1 MLDQLPVNRCT
12 YAAGTDSRNLPSI
25 KIEFNEKE
33 MDAVEE
39 YARHCGESIPN
50 LVRKLVIR
58 DATLADGYGAD
69 DSSYDFKII
78 LPPENSSSADRERI
92 QDTYNRVRR
101 IMGWK
106 EIQL

>member
-1 MLDQLPVNRCT
+1 M
-12 YAAGTDSRNLPSI
+12 PSI
-25 KIEFNEKE
+25 KIELSEKE
-33 MDAVEE
+33 MDAVQE
-39 YARHCGESIPN
+39 YARQCGESIQN

-69 DSSYDFKII
+69 DSSYDFRIM
-78 LPPENSSSADRERI
+78 LPSENASSADRARI
-92 QDTYNRVRR
+92 QETYNRVRR

>member
-1 MLDQLPVNRCT
+1 VAVVP
-12 YAAGTDSRNLPSI
+12 RNLPSI
-25 KIEFNEKE
+25 NIELNEKE
-33 MDAVEE
+33 MDAVQE
-39 YARHCGESIPN
+39 YARQCGESIQS

-69 DSSYDFKII
+69 DSSYDFRII
-78 LPPENSSSADRERI
+78 LPSENSSSADRARI

-101 IMGWK
+101 ILGWK

>member
-1 MLDQLPVNRCT
+1 M
-12 YAAGTDSRNLPSI
+12 PSI
-25 KIEFNEKE
+25 KIELNEKE

-39 YARHCGESIPN
+39 YARQCGESIQS
-50 LVRKLVIR
+50 LIRKLVIR

-69 DSSYDFKII
+69 DSSYDFRII
-78 LPPENSSSADRERI
+78 LPSENSCSADRARI

>member
-1 MLDQLPVNRCT
+1 M
-12 YAAGTDSRNLPSI
+12 SRNLPSI
-25 KIEFNEKE
+25 KIELSEKE
-33 MDAVEE
+33 MDAVQE
-39 YARHCGESIPN
+39 YARQCGESIQS

-69 DSSYDFKII
+69 DSSYDFRIM
-78 LPPENSSSADRERI
+78 LPSENSSTADRARI

>member
-1 MLDQLPVNRCT
+1 M
-12 YAAGTDSRNLPSI
+12 SRNLPSI
-25 KIEFNEKE
+25 KIELNDKE
-33 MDAVEE
+33 MDAIEE
-39 YARHCGESIPN
+39 YARQCGESIQS

-69 DSSYDFKII
+69 DSSYDFRIT
-78 LPPENSSSADRERI
+78 LPLENSSSADRARI

>member
-1 MLDQLPVNRCT
+1 M
-12 YAAGTDSRNLPSI
+12 PSI
-25 KIEFNEKE
+25 KIELSEKE
-33 MDAVEE
+33 MDAVQE
-39 YARHCGESIPN
+39 YARQCGESIQS

-69 DSSYDFKII
+69 DSSYDFRIV
-78 LPPENSSSADRERI
+78 LPSENSSSADRARI